1 MSALATSSAENRH
14 ESLQKP
20 YRDRL
25 NAHIQTIWEECAA
38 EHPVGAFPSSRTM
51 RDNSRLFTAVKRYR
65 YALALAGYQLL
76 TGEPP
81 SRGLERAATW
91 LEWYRLYTLFVDDI
105 MDEDV
110 RRRPL
115 ASAWATD
122 AKLYRG
128 PGADRPAVVFRTQ
141 RHRYGVS
148 QAILDALRIRS
159 LAERAIEGATDLHPS
174 IRLELL
180 SELTQVDLILSDGQG
195 LDIDFERANRI
206 PEADYV
212 RMSEA
217 KTARLY
223 LGAAATAAIA
233 ARASSEDRAALEA
246 FARHFAIAFQDRDD
260 LLGAGVVESRIGGS
274 AEGDIR
280 QGERTPLFVLAI
292 QKLAAKNRGAFLRA
306 YRRGPRADP
315 GPLEANDRLRVVTQ
329 HVAAKRHVQARV
341 DVGVH
346 LRRHDDRDAS
356 DARRAEELRN
366 LSGESVS
373 LVPPGLVPHR
383 EAIVHRDAVDHDESD
398 LGIAVRQLDRL
409 VDQLLLFLEAVRFG
423 EEDVLHDDIEI
434 VTANLLEAIERHA
447 LRVDVDHLVS
457 RPHDVPCELQAEIRL
472 AAPGLPVQE
481 RDASFLDSPAQEV
494 VQGPTA
500 QGHLHLHRQSPGAL

>member
-1 MSALATSSAENRH
+1 MPALTSSSTEDRL
-14 ESLQKP
+14 ESLLKP
-20 YRDRL
+20 YRDRS
-25 NAHIQTIWEECAA
+25 NAQIQAIWEEFAA

-51 RDNSRLFTAVKRYR
+51 RDNARLFTAGKRYR
-65 YALALAGYQLL
+65 YAIALAGYQLL

-91 LEWYRLYTLFVDDI
+91 LEWYHLYTLFLDDI

-110 RRRPL
+110 RRRTL

-159 LAERAIEGATDLHPS
+159 LAEWAIEGATDLDPS
-174 IRLELL
+174 VRLELL
-180 SELTQVDLILSDGQG
+180 SELTRVDFVLSDGQG
-195 LDIDFERANRI
+195 LDIDFERADRI

-212 RMSEA
+212 RMSGA

-246 FARHFAIAFQDRDD
+246 FAKHFAIAFQDRDD

-280 QGERTPLFVLAI
+280 QGKRTRLFVLAV
-292 QKLAAKNRGAFLRA
+292 QRLAPRDRAAFLRA
-306 YRRGPRADP
+306 YGRGSRTTKKDVRSVRNLLRENVLPTMESRIAD
-315 GPLEANDRLRVVTQ
+315 
-329 HVAAKRHVQARV
+329 
-341 DVGVH
+341 H
-346 LRRHDDRDAS
+346 LVE
-356 DARRAEELRN
+356 ARRA
-366 LSGESVS
+366 
-373 LVPPGLVPHR
+373 
-383 EAIVHRDAVDHDESD
+383 
-398 LGIAVRQLDRL
+398 LDRL
-409 VDQLLLFLEAVRFG
+409 PRKDLEARK
-423 EEDVLHDDIEI
+423 
-434 VTANLLEAIERHA
+434 LLEALLDA
-447 LRVDVDHLVS
+447 QLTRV
-457 RPHDVPCELQAEIRL
+457 
-472 AAPGLPVQE
+472 G
-481 RDASFLDSPAQEV
+481 
-494 VQGPTA
+494 
-500 QGHLHLHRQSPGAL
+500 